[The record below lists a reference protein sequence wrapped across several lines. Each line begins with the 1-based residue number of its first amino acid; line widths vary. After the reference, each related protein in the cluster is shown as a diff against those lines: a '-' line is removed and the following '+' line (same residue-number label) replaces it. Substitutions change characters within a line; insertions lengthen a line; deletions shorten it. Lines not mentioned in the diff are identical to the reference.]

1 MGVLFMAH
9 RHLSFILVKKRRVNS
24 FKRMWLSL
32 THISLSPSL
41 SIGNKFME
49 QLENSIHMYS
59 YICTKQK
66 HPAMVGGDNGT
77 MHSHLIYFMQTQ
89 FRLCTS
95 EVYGGKK
102 TAVNRMSCFS
112 YEKWWK
118 SLSFCFLSVLLL
130 YTRTPHIS
138 LSNSLHEY
146 CCGPFYSL
154 ALNHWIIRIIK
165 MTLFRF
171 FFLSSSV
178 CTLVQCTSTC
188 F

>member
-9 RHLSFILVKKRRVNS
+9 RHLSFILVKKRRVNL

-32 THISLSPSL
+32 THISLSLSL

-112 YEKWWK
+112 CEKWWK
-118 SLSFCFLSVLLL
+118 SLFASAFSLFLLSIGFVAVHA
-130 YTRTPHIS
+130 YAAHIS
-138 LSNSLHEY
+138 L
-146 CCGPFYSL
+146 
-154 ALNHWIIRIIK
+154 K
-165 MTLFRF
+165 
-171 FFLSSSV
+171 
-178 CTLVQCTSTC
+178 
-188 F
+188 